1 LRPACSTKRVL
12 GWPGLHRETLP
23 QKLEGEGEGEGEAEG
38 EGEGRGDYRCISS
51 YQASKNNLLLLV
63 WEVMASM
70 LRKVRELAG
79 VSCPFCVAPGDQ
91 SQVVNLGNDHLYL
104 LSF

>member
-1 LRPACSTKRVL
+1 MVNTQPYTHCVHFSLSLTQ
-12 GWPGLHRETLP
+12 RER
-23 QKLEGEGEGEGEAEG
+23 EEGEGEAEG